1 MENREGGSVIGDGI
15 RVSYL
20 WGWSGNPAVVATS
33 NSSSMRKGSKFR
45 SAKLPMLRRT
55 SAPCP
60 SACSRDR
67 ITCNPEK
74 KKKKT
79 RVFPPPRSEG
89 RGSEPRGQSTRIH
102 VPEAV
107 RAFLSCEVH
116 ASQVRALKARAVLVS
131 GASRYGSIR
140 QRWYPTG
147 ALQSLSYIC
156 TRRSYT
162 AV

>member
-1 MENREGGSVIGDGI
+1 MGVVGEPCRGGHIKLVQHEKGVEVSQREAADA
-15 RVSYL
+15 
-20 WGWSGNPAVVATS
+20 PANQRALS
-33 NSSSMRKGSKFR
+33 LG
-45 SAKLPMLRRT
+45 LL
-55 SAPCP
+55 
-60 SACSRDR
+60 SRQDNLQPR
-67 ITCNPEK
+67 K
-74 KKKKT
+74 KKKKASVSAT
-79 RVFPPPRSEG
+79 KKRRQ
-89 RGSEPRGQSTRIH
+89 RKWPRGQSTRIH
-102 VPEAV
+102 VPEAAQ
-107 RAFLSCEVH
+107 AFLSCEVH

>member
-74 KKKKT
+74 KKKSECFRHQEAKAEE
-79 RVFPPPRSEG
+79 VAPRSVN
-89 RGSEPRGQSTRIH
+89 PDTC
-102 VPEAV
+102 A
-107 RAFLSCEVH
+107 
-116 ASQVRALKARAVLVS
+116 
-131 GASRYGSIR
+131 
-140 QRWYPTG
+140 
-147 ALQSLSYIC
+147 
-156 TRRSYT
+156 
-162 AV
+162 